1 MRSGVKSKIKG
12 FVDWMLEV
20 ENVTKSFEGFM
31 AVAGASLKVEK
42 GQVAAVIGPNGA
54 GKTTLFNLI
63 TGHLRPDAGIIRFK
77 GKEITGLAP
86 HKICRRGV
94 ARSFQLINVFGRLT
108 VYENVQVAV
117 LAQMRKTWNM
127 FTPAEKLVRAET
139 LAVLERV
146 GLAGYAGLPCSSL
159 SYGDQKAL
167 EIAIALSS
175 KPEFLL
181 LDEPTAG
188 MSPEETRATVRL
200 IENLAGQEGL
210 TILFTEHDIDVVFHI
225 AQKIVVMYQ
234 GKTIAEGLPEEVRKN
249 PEVQKAYLGEAV

>member
-1 MRSGVKSKIKG
+1 VG
-12 FVDWMLEV
+12 WMLEV

-54 GKTTLFNLI
+54 GKNTLFNLI
-63 TGHLRPDAGIIRFK
+63 TGHLRPDAGKIRFK
-77 GKEITGLAP
+77 EKEIAGLAP

-117 LAQMRKTWNM
+117 LAQRRKTWNM

-146 GLAGYAGLPCSSL
+146 GLAGYADLPCSSL

-175 KPEFLL
+175 KPELLL

-188 MSPEETRATVRL
+188 MSPEETRATVQL

>member
-1 MRSGVKSKIKG
+1 
-12 FVDWMLEV
+12 MLEV

-63 TGHLRPDAGIIRFK
+63 TGHLRPDAGKIRFK
-77 GKEITGLAP
+77 GKEIAGLAP

-108 VYENVQVAV
+108 VYENVQVAA

-175 KPEFLL
+175 KPELLL

-210 TILFTEHDIDVVFHI
+210 TVLFTEHDIDVVFHI

>member
-1 MRSGVKSKIKG
+1 
-12 FVDWMLEV
+12 MLAV
-20 ENVTKSFEGFM
+20 EQVQKSFEGFM
-31 AVAGASLKVEK
+31 AVAGASFTVEK
-42 GQVAAVIGPNGA
+42 GRVVAVIGPNGA

-63 TGHLRPDAGIIRFK
+63 TGHLKPDAGKIRFK
-77 GKEITGLAP
+77 GREIAGLAP
-86 HKICRRGV
+86 HKICRQGV

-117 LAQMRKTWNM
+117 LSRLRKTWNM
-127 FTPAEKLVRAET
+127 FTPAAGLVRDQT
-139 LAVLERV
+139 LAALERV
-146 GLAGYAGLPCSSL
+146 GLAAYAGLPCSSL

-175 KPEFLL
+175 GPELLL

-234 GKTIAEGLPEEVRKN
+234 GKTIAQGVPEEVRRN

>member
-1 MRSGVKSKIKG
+1 M
-12 FVDWMLEV
+12 
-20 ENVTKSFEGFM
+20 
-31 AVAGASLKVEK
+31 
-42 GQVAAVIGPNGA
+42 
-54 GKTTLFNLI
+54 
-63 TGHLRPDAGIIRFK
+63 
-77 GKEITGLAP
+77 
-86 HKICRRGV
+86 

-117 LAQMRKTWNM
+117 LAQMKKTWNM
-127 FTPAEKLVRAET
+127 FTPADKLVQTET
-139 LAVLERV
+139 LAILERV
-146 GLAGYAGLPCSSL
+146 GLAGYASLPCSAL

-167 EIAIALSS
+167 EVAIALSS
-175 KPEFLL
+175 RPELLL

-200 IENLAGQEGL
+200 IESLAGQEGL
-210 TILFTEHDIDVVFHI
+210 TILFTEHDIDMVFNV

>member
-1 MRSGVKSKIKG
+1 MG
-12 FVDWMLEV
+12 WMLEV

-63 TGHLRPDAGIIRFK
+63 TGHLRPDAGKIRFK
-77 GKEITGLAP
+77 GKEIAGLAP

-108 VYENVQVAV
+108 VYENVQVAA

-146 GLAGYAGLPCSSL
+146 GLAGYADFPCSSL

>member
-1 MRSGVKSKIKG
+1 
-12 FVDWMLEV
+12 MLEV
-20 ENVTKSFEGFM
+20 ENVTKSFEGFQ

-42 GQVAAVIGPNGA
+42 GQVVAVIGPNGA

-63 TGHLRPDAGIIRFK
+63 TGHLRPDSGVIRFK
-77 GKEITGLAP
+77 GKVITGLAP
-86 HKICRRGV
+86 HRICRRGV

-117 LAQMRKTWNM
+117 LAQMKKTWNM
-127 FTPAEKLVRAET
+127 FTPADKLVQAET
-139 LAVLERV
+139 LAILERV
-146 GLAGYAGLPCSSL
+146 GLAGYADLPCSAL

-167 EIAIALSS
+167 EVAIALSS
-175 KPEFLL
+175 RPELLL

-200 IENLAGQEGL
+200 IESLAGQEGL
-210 TILFTEHDIDVVFHI
+210 TILFTEHDIDMVFNV

>member
-1 MRSGVKSKIKG
+1 
-12 FVDWMLEV
+12 MLEV
-20 ENVTKSFEGFM
+20 ENVTKSFEGFQ

-42 GQVAAVIGPNGA
+42 GQVVAVIGPNGA

-63 TGHLRPDAGIIRFK
+63 TGHLRPDSGVIRFK
-77 GKEITGLAP
+77 GKVITGLAP
-86 HKICRRGV
+86 HRICRRGV

-117 LAQMRKTWNM
+117 LAQMKKTWNM
-127 FTPAEKLVRAET
+127 FTPADKLVQAET
-139 LAVLERV
+139 LAILERV
-146 GLAGYAGLPCSSL
+146 GLAGYAGLPCSAL

-167 EIAIALSS
+167 EVAIALSS
-175 KPEFLL
+175 RPELLL

-200 IENLAGQEGL
+200 IESLAGQEGL
-210 TILFTEHDIDVVFHI
+210 TILFTEHDIDMVFNV

>member
-1 MRSGVKSKIKG
+1 
-12 FVDWMLEV
+12 MLEV
-20 ENVTKSFEGFM
+20 ENVAKSFEGFQ
-31 AVAGASLKVEK
+31 AVADASLKVEK
-42 GQVAAVIGPNGA
+42 GQVVAVIGPNGA

-63 TGHLRPDAGIIRFK
+63 TGHLRPDSGVIRFK
-77 GKEITGLAP
+77 GKVITGLAP
-86 HKICRRGV
+86 HRICRRGV

-117 LAQMRKTWNM
+117 LAQMKKTWNM
-127 FTPAEKLVRAET
+127 FTPADKLVQAET
-139 LAVLERV
+139 LAILERV
-146 GLAGYAGLPCSSL
+146 GLAGYAGLPCSAL

-167 EIAIALSS
+167 EVAIALSS
-175 KPEFLL
+175 RPELLL

-200 IENLAGQEGL
+200 IESLAGQEGL
-210 TILFTEHDIDVVFHI
+210 TILFTEHDIDMVFNV

-234 GKTIAEGLPEEVRKN
+234 GKTIAEGLPGEVRKN

>member
-1 MRSGVKSKIKG
+1 VQ
-12 FVDWMLEV
+12 
-20 ENVTKSFEGFM
+20 KSFEGFM
-31 AVAGASLKVEK
+31 AVAGASLTVEK
-42 GQVAAVIGPNGA
+42 GQVVAVIGPNGA

-63 TGHLRPDAGIIRFK
+63 TGHLRPDAGKIRFK
-77 GKEITGLAP
+77 GKEIAGLAP
-86 HKICRRGV
+86 HKICRQGV

-108 VYENVQVAV
+108 VYENVQVAI
-117 LAQMRKTWNM
+117 LSRLRKNWNM
-127 FTPAEKLVRAET
+127 FAPAAGLVREQT
-139 LAVLERV
+139 MAVLERV
-146 GLAGYAGLPCSSL
+146 GLAAYAGLPCSSL

-175 KPEFLL
+175 RPELLL

-188 MSPEETRATVRL
+188 MSPEETRATVQL

-234 GKTIAEGLPEEVRKN
+234 GKTIAQGVPEEVRRN

>member
-1 MRSGVKSKIKG
+1 MG
-12 FVDWMLEV
+12 WMLEV
-20 ENVTKSFEGFM
+20 VNVTKSFEGFM

-63 TGHLRPDAGIIRFK
+63 TGHLRPDAGKIRFK
-77 GKEITGLAP
+77 GKEIAGLAP

-108 VYENVQVAV
+108 VYDNVQVAV